1 VGKFKIVGHTFSM
14 METTRVDS
22 RGRIVLP
29 RSVRA
34 ALGVKPGDVVV
45 IQLEGDRAVLRKACD
60 PEEVLEKL
68 LGDLTFSRELRR
80 AAERMALEVVESE
93 PRGDRL
99 PTRAQPPG

>member
-1 VGKFKIVGHTFSM
+1 MGHTNVC
-14 METTRVDS
+14 METIRVDS

-34 ALGVKPGDVVV
+34 ALGIKPGDLVLVRV
-45 IQLEGDRAVLRKACD
+45 EGDQAVLRRARD
-60 PEEVLEKL
+60 PEEVLAEL

-80 AAERMALEVVESE
+80 AAEREALRVVENE

-99 PTRAQPPG
+99 PPRTQPS